1 MINITLP
8 KIKRI
13 ILPDEY
19 NNIKQITNIIKSNP
33 TLQTIKLYLMET
45 DNYNDAAL
53 HELVSSIDNLSTL
66 KEIKIDTEEVGMD
79 SYQMFDSILE
89 ILEMINN
96 HPIEAFEKNKSFNG
110 IFIPKLLKLRKVK
123 MPLYQFNLSS
133 TFYSKVSSLTLEIND
148 FLLFSLTE
156 ILYECVNLKQIKI
169 IGSLSQCEVLQ
180 LLEIVLRLPKIT
192 KIDLSENY
200 VNNSFQFEQID
211 LIPLLNSCTFLEK
224 IHLPKLK
231 YDKWNELFSSL
242 ELPFLRE
249 FTVNQQLKG
258 STLPDTIKIKNT
270 LTVIFSGDRKILY
283 MNGKKMSEKN
293 IFNY

>member
-1 MINITLP
+1 
-8 KIKRI
+8 
-13 ILPDEY
+13 
-19 NNIKQITNIIKSNP
+19 
-33 TLQTIKLYLMET
+33 
-45 DNYNDAAL
+45 
-53 HELVSSIDNLSTL
+53 
-66 KEIKIDTEEVGMD
+66 
-79 SYQMFDSILE
+79 MFDSILE
-89 ILEMINN
+89 ILKMINN